1 VSLVARLER
10 YADPD
15 QVIVMTGLPDAFRTN
30 GASLGVDVTPVPR
43 LLWRTELRGFRSDA
57 AVWPLHR
64 SGDFG
69 KDDLFAVTSLA
80 LTF

>member
-1 VSLVARLER
+1 VVARLER

-15 QVIVMTGLPDAFRTN
+15 QVIVLTGLPDAFRTT
-30 GASLGVDVTPVPR
+30 GGSLGVDITLDPR
-43 LLWRTELRGFRSDA
+43 VLWRTELRGFRSDA

-64 SGDFG
+64 IGDFG
-69 KDDLFAVTSLA
+69 NNNWFAVTSLA